1 MMMNEHGEINTYE
14 DDRTISKT
22 LEYADD
28 LSQAELQKLAERS
41 LISAKE
47 TRILL
52 KDYIFDE
59 FRNFTP
65 IVHLDNVEE

>member
-1 MMMNEHGEINTYE
+1 MMNEHGEINTYE